1 VISPEPQPQPPSSV
15 PASPQAEEELLVAAE
30 MRALTTPSSPAS
42 ATAVEDG
49 EVVTEA
55 SVTQAALEASSNAS
69 SGTEGVVMVSD
80 GDSAPPPPVGES

>member
-1 VISPEPQPQPPSSV
+1 
-15 PASPQAEEELLVAAE
+15 VAAE

-80 GDSAPPPPVGES
+80 EDSAASPPPPSESHDVAMAPALEPA